1 MTGIVANCDTLIA
14 NEKSVCIFGIFIY
27 IIIIVWSYSYSGSA
41 MRIYTGLIIIKI
53 LTFLTDWLKVNHRK
67 VGFMVKLL
75 LLVTS
80 IVGETALVG

>member
-1 MTGIVANCDTLIA
+1 MKKRFAFLFFYLYYNY
-14 NEKSVCIFGIFIY
+14 SV
-27 IIIIVWSYSYSGSA
+27 VYSYSGSA
-41 MRIYTGLIIIKI
+41 MRIFTGLIIIKI
-53 LTFLTDWLKVNHRK
+53 LTFLTELFEMNHRK